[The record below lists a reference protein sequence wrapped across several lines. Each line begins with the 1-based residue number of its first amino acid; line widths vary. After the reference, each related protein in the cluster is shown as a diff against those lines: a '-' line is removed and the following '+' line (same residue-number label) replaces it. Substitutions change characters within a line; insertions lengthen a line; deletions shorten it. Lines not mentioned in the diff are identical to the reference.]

1 MWRIMTARL
10 SIFVYLSVICHIVN
24 ANVAYKTTSNILEVA
39 ARLGATKFLELVNVT
54 GFSSNLTQ
62 HGES

>member
-1 MWRIMTARL
+1 L
-10 SIFVYLSVICHIVN
+10 SIFVYLIVICHIAN
-24 ANVAYKTTSNILEVA
+24 ANVAYKTTSNILKVA

>member
-1 MWRIMTARL
+1 MTARL
-10 SIFVYLSVICHIVN
+10 SIFVYLIVICHIAN
-24 ANVAYKTTSNILEVA
+24 ANVAYKTTSNILKVA

>member
-1 MWRIMTARL
+1 MTARL

-39 ARLGATKFLELVNVT
+39 ARLIIVIDKLPLG
-54 GFSSNLTQ
+54 Q
-62 HGES
+62 